1 LQSQLLDEE
10 TPLMKKLLPFPLHE
24 ALLKGKRHF
33 ISLEKF
39 EKELRSEQRGNYDV
53 ALTKAMILLWLTDTE
68 TGDIDEISLPSSG
81 YYFYNK
87 VSSDIEGAIQPS
99 TPWFTYS
106 FYQKARERAQKANII
121 IVNHAL
127 LCTDMYNDYSFI
139 PSYQKAII
147 DEAH

>member
-1 LQSQLLDEE
+1 FRRVLL
-10 TPLMKKLLPFPLHE
+10 
-24 ALLKGKRHF
+24 R
-33 ISLEKF
+33 SKF
-39 EKELRSEQRGNYDV
+39 EKELRSEQRDNYDV
-53 ALTKAMILLWLTDTE
+53 ALTKAMILVWLTETE

-99 TPWFTYS
+99 SPWFNYS

-127 LCTDMYNDYSFI
+127 LCTDMYN
-139 PSYQKAII
+139 
-147 DEAH
+147 